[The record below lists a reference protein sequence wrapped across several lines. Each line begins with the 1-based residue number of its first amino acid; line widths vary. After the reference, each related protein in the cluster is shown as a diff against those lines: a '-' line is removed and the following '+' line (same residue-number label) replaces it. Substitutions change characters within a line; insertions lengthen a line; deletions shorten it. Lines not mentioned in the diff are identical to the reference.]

1 LTESKSP
8 PTGTAARSAE
18 WQDELYEVLRENG
31 YTFFAYVP
39 DSGHQRVIER
49 AHEDPGAVAIPLSN
63 EGEGVGI
70 AAGCHLGGQKAVLL
84 TQSGGVG
91 NCVNYFSLIGHCSF
105 PLLCIVTMRGEWGEQ
120 NPWQYP
126 MGQAVEPVLH
136 AMHIDTMPVENRADI
151 AVTATAAVGAVD
163 KAGRAV
169 AILLTQRLL
178 GVKKF

>member
-1 LTESKSP
+1 M
-8 PTGTAARSAE
+8 
-18 WQDELYEVLRENG
+18 LRANG

-49 AHEDPGAVAIPLSN
+49 AQDDSDTVAIPLSN

-70 AAGCHLGGQKAVLL
+70 AAGCHLGGGKAVLL
-84 TQSGGVG
+84 TQSGGIG

-136 AMHIDTMPVENRADI
+136 AMHIDTMRVENPADV
-151 AVTATAAVGAVD
+151 AVTAAAALGAVD